1 MQRKDGIA
9 ENQSVDENDQNV
21 IHEDEDVREEQNQNQ
36 DPSGDLDEY
45 LNHLPNYNPDDSYID
60 DEEFGNGI
68 NDKAD
73 VTIIYE

>member
-1 MQRKDGIA
+1 MIYRLA
-9 ENQSVDENDQNV
+9 V
-21 IHEDEDVREEQNQNQ
+21 INDVREEQNQDQN
-36 DPSGDLDEY
+36 GDLDEY

-73 VTIIYE
+73 VTIVYEWYGIN